1 MIMDT
6 INIMNYRSILN
17 EVIKCE
23 DLTALVGANGAGKS
37 SFLQALN
44 LFYNPSITIAPED
57 FYNGDT
63 SKQVVIEVTYKG
75 LSSEAKELFSL
86 YLQGDRLTVAR
97 VFTCDETKV
106 TSKYHGSTLQ
116 NPDFKSVRDA
126 LEIKDK
132 AKTAKEAYEK
142 LKLNPAYSNLPKWST
157 KDEMQEIMSEW
168 ETKNPERCVRRP
180 DDGQFFGFKEVG
192 QGYLGRFTRFLF
204 IPAVRD
210 VSIDTI
216 EGRGSTITSLM
227 DLVVRSVLASKE
239 DITKLK
245 KETQQK
251 YNEIVDP
258 SKLPE
263 LSKLA
268 DEMTK
273 TLRNFVPD
281 ATVDLK
287 WLPLSELEIPLPKA
301 DVRLIEDG
309 YLSAVSRTG
318 HGLQRAFILTMFQH
332 LALAQTISPKADT
345 TPSDSGTKTKLPNLV
360 VAIEEPELYQ
370 HPSRQRHL
378 AKIFQRLASG
388 KTPGVAEKTQIIYS
402 THSPLFVEI
411 DRINQVRL
419 LRKLENDENKPKITK
434 VVSTTLDDVA
444 ELVWKADGEPG
455 AKYTAETMLA
465 RLQAIMTPW
474 MNEGFFADVAV
485 LVEGEDDRAAIL
497 GIAKAY
503 GKELEGSG
511 ICVIPCNGKANLDR
525 PYIIF
530 TRFGIP
536 VYMIW
541 DGDYGKGETQGKCPK
556 CSKPL
561 DGKADPKENRR
572 LLRLLSRPEVDWP
585 DCVEDTFACF
595 KYDMETTLKSGMGD
609 EFFEKCLTEC
619 QMNLGIP
626 KRKHATKNP
635 NVIGTI
641 VKKAHE
647 QGLEAAT
654 LRQVLDKIFLLKRGG
669 S

>member
-1 MIMDT
+1 MIIDA
-6 INIMNYRSILN
+6 INVMNYRSILN

-44 LFYNPSITIAPED
+44 LFYSPSITIAPED

-63 SKQVVIEVTYKG
+63 SKQVIIVVTYKD
-75 LSSEAKELFSL
+75 LSSDAKELFSL

-97 VFTCDETKV
+97 VFTWDGTKV

-116 NPDFKSVRDA
+116 NPDFKGVRDA

-142 LKLNPAYSNLPKWST
+142 LRLNATYNNLPKWST

-168 ETKNPERCVRRP
+168 ETKNPERCDRRP

-210 VSIDTI
+210 ASIDTI
-216 EGRGSTITSLM
+216 EGRGSTMTSLM

-273 TLRNFVPD
+273 TLRTFVPD

-309 YLSAVSRTG
+309 YLSAVGRTG

-332 LALAQTISPKADT
+332 LALAQTISAKTDKTDT
-345 TPSDSGTKTKLPNLV
+345 TSSDSSTKAKLPNLV
-360 VAIEEPELYQ
+360 IAIEEPELYQ
-370 HPSRQRHL
+370 HPNRQRHL
-378 AKIFQRLASG
+378 AKIFKQLATG

-402 THSPLFVEI
+402 THSPLFVGI

-419 LRKLENDENKPKITK
+419 LRKVENGEKKPKITR
-434 VVSTTLDDVA
+434 VVSTTLDEVA
-444 ELVWKADGEPG
+444 ELVWKADGERG
-455 AKYTAETMLA
+455 TKYTGETMLP

-497 GIAKAY
+497 GVAKAY
-503 GKELEGSG
+503 GKEIEGEG
-511 ICVIPCNGKANLDR
+511 ICVIPCNGKSNLDR
-525 PYIIF
+525 PYLIF
-530 TRFGIP
+530 KQFGIP

-541 DGDYGKGETQGKCPK
+541 DGDQGKGETQGKCPT

-561 DGKADPKENRR
+561 DRKPDPQENRR
-572 LLRLLSRPEVDWP
+572 LLRILGHKVEDWP
-585 DCVEDTFACF
+585 DYVESTFACF
-595 KYDMETTLKSGMGD
+595 KCDMETTLSSEIGD
-609 EFFEKCLTEC
+609 ELFEKCLNTC
-619 QMNLGIP
+619 QANLLIAE
-626 KRKHATKNP
+626 RKHAIKNP
-635 NVIGTI
+635 SVIESI
-641 VKKAHE
+641 VKNAHE
-647 QGLEAAT
+647 QGKETTT
-654 LRQVLDKIFLLKRGG
+654 LKGILGKILLLKK
-669 S
+669 